1 LNEALLSGIESHL
14 DLLERMEIQVE
25 KNGKK
30 SHRYKKKTVFDILK
44 VGFECCTFE
53 IAA

>member
-1 LNEALLSGIESHL
+1 M
-14 DLLERMEIQVE
+14 RIQVE

-44 VGFECCTFE
+44 VGYDYTFE
-53 IAA
+53 IAT